1 LDADLPKSSI
11 KTIDLPFAP
20 LLMAWAKPGSV
31 FVVADA
37 YGGRIG
43 VVDLSRDVPISV
55 RTIPAHN
62 IRGLSITPD
71 GRSMVVAHQSLS
83 KLARSTFEDVHWGSL
98 VGNHLRILDVEALL
112 KADGDLL
119 KGSRLIDLGRTG
131 QAAGDP
137 GAIAF
142 DPQGRMAIAL
152 SGVHAIG
159 LINDSREDSMRRVE
173 VGARPSA
180 LISSPDGA
188 LLYVADALDDTISVV
203 DVATAARIKTWTL
216 GDRPELGA
224 VDRGERL
231 FFDARLSHDGWMS
244 CQSCHTDGRDNGQV
258 ADTLTDGGF
267 GAPKRVTS
275 LLGIGQTGPWGW
287 LGTTET
293 LEDQVRK
300 SIETTMRG
308 QTPST
313 TDVDDLT
320 AYLRSLP
327 APKALAADGE
337 AVARG
342 RAIFE
347 ARKCAD
353 CHAPPRYTSEG
364 RFDVG
369 LIDEAGNRRFNPP
382 SLLGVRERSPYLHDG
397 QAEKLQDVFLKHR
410 HPKMSGWSTAE
421 VEDLVAFLRRL

>member
-1 LDADLPKSSI
+1 
-11 KTIDLPFAP
+11 
-20 LLMAWAKPGSV
+20 
-31 FVVADA
+31 
-37 YGGRIG
+37 
-43 VVDLSRDVPISV
+43 
-55 RTIPAHN
+55 
-62 IRGLSITPD
+62 
-71 GRSMVVAHQSLS
+71 MVVAHQSLS

-275 LLGIGQTGPWGW
+275 LLGVGQTGPWGW
-287 LGTTET
+287 LGTTES
-293 LEDQVRK
+293 LEDQVK
-300 SIETTMRG
+300 
-308 QTPST
+308 
-313 TDVDDLT
+313 
-320 AYLRSLP
+320 
-327 APKALAADGE
+327 K
-337 AVARG
+337 
-342 RAIFE
+342 
-347 ARKCAD
+347 
-353 CHAPPRYTSEG
+353 
-364 RFDVG
+364 
-369 LIDEAGNRRFNPP
+369 
-382 SLLGVRERSPYLHDG
+382 
-397 QAEKLQDVFLKHR
+397 
-410 HPKMSGWSTAE
+410 
-421 VEDLVAFLRRL
+421 